1 MQENFYL
8 NGECYVLQCV
18 QYDGSQNSEEEI
30 LEEAYIQI
38 LKLPFSKNL
47 IDMHPLIH

>member
-30 LEEAYIQI
+30 LEEAY
-38 LKLPFSKNL
+38 KLPFSKNL